1 MGIFP
6 RVVDADLDGRKDL
19 LVGEAEGNIRLYLNI
34 NTDADP
40 SFDGGTLIEAGPA
53 GSKTAIDVGQRT
65 TPVVVDW
72 DNDGRRDILVGNKDG
87 LVRFYRNTGTDAAW
101 DFTTAEFIQD
111 NMADLVVPA
120 FRSSLHIEDF
130 DGDGTKD
137 ILTGNTA
144 GQIVIYFN
152 TGTDAAPVYNGYT
165 AVSSDGST
173 IDLAGDQRS
182 RPFVCDWNDDGI
194 RDLLV
199 GYGDGLCR
207 LYIGLSDLTEC
218 VCETPVAV
226 RFLQA
231 WPNPFNPVTTIGFEL
246 DVRGP
251 ASLRIYDASGRL
263 VKTLENGLFD
273 AGLHEAVWN
282 GTGDAGQRVSSGVY
296 LCRFESGTFRQTQKL
311 ILLR

>member
-19 LVGEAEGNIRLYLNI
+19 LTGEAEGNIRLYLNI
-34 NTDADP
+34 NTDTDP
-40 SFDGGTLIEAGPA
+40 SFDGGTLIEVGPA

-72 DNDGRRDILVGNKDG
+72 DNDGRRDIVVGSKDG
-87 LVRFYRNTGTDAAW
+87 VVRLYRNTGTDAAW
-101 DFTTAEFIQD
+101 DFESAEMILD
-111 NMADLVVPA
+111 GGIDLVVPA
-120 FRSSLHIEDF
+120 LRSSPHIEDL
-130 DGDGTKD
+130 DGDGKKD
-137 ILTGNTA
+137 ILAGNTA
-144 GQIVIYFN
+144 GQIMTWFN
-152 TGTDAAPVYNGYT
+152 TGTDAVPVYNGYT
-165 AVSSDGST
+165 PVESDGSA
-173 IDLAGDQRS
+173 IDLAGDQRA

-194 RDLLV
+194 RDLLI
-199 GYGDGLCR
+199 GYGDGLVR

-218 VCETPVAV
+218 VCDTPASV

-251 ASLRIYDASGRL
+251 ASLRIYDATGRL
-263 VKTLENGLFD
+263 VKTLANGLFD
-273 AGLHEAVWN
+273 AGLHETVWN
-282 GTGDAGQRVSSGVY
+282 GTGDAGQRVSSGMY
-296 LCRFESGTFRQTQKL
+296 FCRFESGTFRQTQKL